1 MKTITLK
8 TDDKFFEKINIL
20 AKQFHLTKSELI
32 RRSVAEYASV
42 MERKLMKERMKAAS
56 LCVREANQEI
66 IDDFSLT
73 DEDGLKH
80 V

>member
-8 TDDKFFEKINIL
+8 TDEQFFEKINNL

-32 RRSVAEYASV
+32 RRSVSEYASI
-42 MERKLMKERMKAAS
+42 MERKMMKEQMKEAS
-56 LCVREANQEI
+56 LRVREANREI
-66 IDDFSLT
+66 VDDFAMMT
-73 DEDGLKH
+73 EDGLDN

>member
-8 TDDKFFEKINIL
+8 TDDKFFEKINNL

-32 RRSVAEYASV
+32 RRSVAEYASI
-42 MERKLMKERMKAAS
+42 MERKMMKEQMKEAS
-56 LCVREANQEI
+56 LRVREASKEMNDAFEVTF
-66 IDDFSLT
+66 D
-73 DEDGLKH
+73 DGLKN